1 MKTWFCNRGYPQKL
15 VDAQLK
21 VSEKSL
27 DELFTR
33 PNRKEIG
40 LPCVATY
47 HPCFHNLSAIARKYF
62 TFFHA
67 EEKVKRVFTTAP
79 FRNPLVK
86 AKVYPFIRKKGTFCC
101 EKSRC
106 ET

>member
-1 MKTWFCNRGYPQKL
+1 MPR
-15 VDAQLK
+15 LK

-40 LPCVATY
+40 VPCVATY

-86 AKVYPFIRKKGTFCC
+86 AKVYPFIR
-101 EKSRC
+101 EKVHFVVKRADVKFNA
-106 ET
+106 T